1 MARTPILITPE
12 TAATLLEARKTYDE
26 AVASAEAALIAAVAE
41 AADRGDVTIQAAG
54 PLVGIPRDRLSE
66 RVKAHRASIAK

>member
-12 TAATLLEARKTYDE
+12 TAAALLEARKDYDA
-26 AVASAEAALIAAVAE
+26 AVAVAE
-41 AADRGDVTIQAAG
+41 AAMIAAVSDAVERGEVTIQAAG

-66 RVKAHRASIAK
+66 RVKAHRATNSK